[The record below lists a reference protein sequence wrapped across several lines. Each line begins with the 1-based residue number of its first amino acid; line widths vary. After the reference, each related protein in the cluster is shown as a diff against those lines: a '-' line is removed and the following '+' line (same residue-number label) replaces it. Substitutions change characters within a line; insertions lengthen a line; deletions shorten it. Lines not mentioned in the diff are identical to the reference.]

1 MGLSALNIARSAL
14 GLTLA
19 KCSQIA
25 KRCTETAITIR
36 PDIAALGALSLPD
49 HTGNMKTLS
58 DLWAKRHAVFVFLR
72 HYG

>member
-1 MGLSALNIARSAL
+1 MS
-14 GLTLA
+14 
-19 KCSQIA
+19 
-25 KRCTETAITIR
+25 IR
-36 PDIAALGALSLPD
+36 PDIAALGAFSLPD